1 MDVQNSQIYL
11 QGVTLEQFKTVILHG
26 VEERL
31 KELVK
36 TPEKEEVKYL
46 TRFEV
51 AKLLSISLPTLHD
64 WSRKKILN
72 PYRMG
77 CRVYFKS
84 DEIEKS
90 LKRINQ
96 N

>member
-1 MDVQNSQIYL
+1 MIDKIL
-11 QGVTLEQFKTVILHG
+11 FQGMTPEQFKTFLLLG
-26 VEERL
+26 MDERL

-36 TPEKEEVKYL
+36 VPEKEEVKYL
-46 TRFEV
+46 TRQET

-64 WSRKKILN
+64 WCKKKILN

-84 DEIEKS
+84 DEIDQS